1 MATLPRTMNES
12 SGVTP
17 KETKKKRSVGSIVR
31 EVIVDVLIAIFVLFA
46 VLNIYLAIATKRNNA
61 ANLFGK
67 QARLVLT
74 GSMSPTIPTNS
85 LVLVDTSGDH
95 KNYEVGDVLTFKYDP
110 YGSLPTTHRVIA
122 KETKDS
128 GIVYYTLKGDNP
140 SATATQHVPYTDVI
154 GKVTFHSLWMG
165 KVVTFSKGIGGW
177 ICFVLVPC
185 GLVIGYETY
194 HIVKIV
200 KSSKNEKEPV
210 PESAVPDK
218 PVEQT
223 QEERNQELEELRK
236 RVAELEKQN
245 RQENETKPD
254 KPSEK

>member
-1 MATLPRTMNES
+1 MSEPRNNALKT
-12 SGVTP
+12 V
-17 KETKKKRSVGSIVR
+17 KKKRPIVSVIGEVVADV
-31 EVIVDVLIAIFVLFA
+31 VIVLFILFGA
-46 VLNIYLAIATKRNNA
+46 LNLYLAIATKRNNA

-85 LVLVDTSGDH
+85 LVLVDTSGNH

-122 KETKDS
+122 KEANDS
-128 GIVYYTLKGDNP
+128 GIVYYTLQGDNP

-165 KVVTFSKGIGGW
+165 KVVTFSKGVGGW

-218 PVEQT
+218 PVGQT